1 MCDVPLSFILYQQ
14 FCPVGTQRYP
24 VRVIA
29 RFNVHCSC
37 GSHHASRVPPYRWR
51 GKGWLQIWGSVSWT
65 SPLKRAPVVFHNHVI
80 QADIR
85 ITKNVFVTSS
95 DVLCRDKTYVRDYL
109 QIFSNSRVMYFL
121 FLVPPP
127 PPPNSN
133 TTTPPFRKAYL
144 VSASWLRKNNFFTC
158 LDKSVNILFFFYC
171 YANYY
176 F

>member
-65 SPLKRAPVVFHNHVI
+65 SPLKRAPAWI
-80 QADIR
+80 IWLWK
-85 ITKNVFVTSS
+85 TTTYS
-95 DVLCRDKTYVRDYL
+95 DVLFRDKIYVRDYL
-109 QIFSNSRVMYFL
+109 QIFSNSRVLYFL
-121 FLVPPP
+121 FLAPPQKK
-127 PPPNSN
+127 
-133 TTTPPFRKAYL
+133 TTTTTTQQRPLSGRLILSVLLDCGKTIFH
-144 VSASWLRKNNFFTC
+144 VSW
-158 LDKSVNILFFFYC
+158 
-171 YANYY
+171 
-176 F
+176 

>member
-109 QIFSNSRVMYFL
+109 QIFSNSRVLYFL

-127 PPPNSN
+127 PLQTATQQRPLSG
-133 TTTPPFRKAYL
+133 RL
-144 VSASWLRKNNFFTC
+144 ILSVL
-158 LDKSVNILFFFYC
+158 LDCGKIIFSRVLINP
-171 YANYY
+171 
-176 F
+176 